1 VKKEKGANTTFAQC
15 PSRFASFILL
25 FVVCC
30 LLYGAGSE
38 HRVLR
43 GGAFNNEDRNV
54 RCAYRNRNNP
64 NNWNR
69 NIGFRLSVR
78 TFFLRRNCQALRLSG
93 FLAETKNG
101 GAYSGPH
108 PATAA
113 SGE

>member
-1 VKKEKGANTTFAQC
+1 
-15 PSRFASFILL
+15 
-25 FVVCC
+25 
-30 LLYGAGSE
+30 
-38 HRVLR
+38 VLR

-78 TFFLRRNCQALRLSG
+78 TFFLHRNCPTFRLTG
-93 FLAETKNG
+93 FRAEVKNG

-108 PATAA
+108 PALGGIGRITTVPPP
-113 SGE
+113 GLRL